1 LSGNTDV
8 YNKSISILTMY
19 ATFLMGFIDAY
30 TYLKYDGVFV
40 SAQTGNVIVMS
51 VKLFSEE
58 WLEATSHIIVFVG
71 FALGAFIGEGIIEK
85 VKSPSF
91 KLLRVFLV
99 IQGILLFTLSLFQIH
114 IPSAL
119 MIIALGTLSGY
130 ELSIF
135 RRIGITTINNGV
147 MTGNTKNMMQNLYK
161 RLFDRDREAGRHFFN
176 LLSGL
181 VIFIAGV
188 VAGSQVM
195 HWHSH
200 MVLWIAFILNSILMA
215 WLYAIK
221 RQVRLAQ

>member
-1 LSGNTDV
+1 
-8 YNKSISILTMY
+8 MY
-19 ATFLMGFIDAY
+19 ATFLMGFVDAY

-40 SAQTGNVIVMS
+40 SAQTGNVIVVS

-71 FALGAFIGEGIIEK
+71 FALGALIVEGILEK
-85 VKSPSF
+85 IKSPSF
-91 KLLRVFLV
+91 MLLRVFLV
-99 IQGILLFTLSLFQIH
+99 VWGMFLFILSLFQIY
-114 IPSAL
+114 IPSAF

-135 RRIGITTINNGV
+135 RRICITTINNGV

-161 RLFDRDREAGRHFFN
+161 RIFDRDREAGRHFFN

-195 HWHSH
+195 HWQSH
-200 MVLWIAFILNSILMA
+200 MVLWIAFIMNSILMT
-215 WLYAIK
+215 WLYMIK
-221 RQVRLAQ
+221 RKVRLAR